1 MRIRVEIIGKLVY
14 TTIEFI
20 CSAGVKGDY
29 AMGKVLFVAT
39 VVKTHIMQFH
49 LPYLRMF
56 HEMGW
61 ETAVAAKN
69 DYEDPRDCQ
78 IPDCDTYFNIPFHR
92 IPWKKDNVA
101 SYRMLKRIIGEG
113 DFDIVHCHTPVGAM
127 IARLAARGARKK
139 GTRVIY
145 TAHGFHFF
153 RGAPVQNW
161 LMYYPAE
168 WLLSFLTDTLI
179 TINKEDFARAKKH
192 LHPKRL
198 EYVPGVG
205 IDIRRFQHT
214 PRLEKRKELGFGDE
228 DFLILTVAE
237 MTKNKNHITVL
248 KALAAIR
255 EQKEFSHMHYLI
267 CGRGEQWEKLEQD
280 ARALGIWEH
289 VHFLGYRTDA
299 PELYGACDLFA
310 FMTYR
315 EGLPVSLMEAMAAG
329 MPIVCTRVRGN
340 TDLIQDGVSGVF
352 VPNDPAAL
360 AESILSLYRSPDRRR
375 ALGAEAAEAVR
386 PFGEETVHRKMR
398 EIYFG

>member
-1 MRIRVEIIGKLVY
+1 
-14 TTIEFI
+14 
-20 CSAGVKGDY
+20 
-29 AMGKVLFVAT
+29 MGKKRVLFVAT
-39 VVKTHIMQFH
+39 VVKTHMMQFH

-69 DYEDPRDCQ
+69 DYENPEDCQ
-78 IPDCDTYFNIPFHR
+78 IPDCDTYFDIPFHR
-92 IPWKKDNVA
+92 IPWKKNNIA
-101 SYRMLKRIIGEG
+101 SYRMLKKIIDEG
-113 DFDIVHCHTPVGAM
+113 NFDLIHCHTPVGAM
-127 IARLAARGARKK
+127 IGRLAARDARKK

-153 RGAPVQNW
+153 RGAPLQNW
-161 LMYYPAE
+161 LLYYPAE
-168 WLLSFLTDTLI
+168 WICSFLTDVLI
-179 TINKEDFARAKKH
+179 TINKEDYQRAGKH
-192 LHPKRL
+192 LHPKKV

-205 IDIRRFQHT
+205 IDTGKFVSSPQQRQ
-214 PRLEKRKELGFGDE
+214 EKRSSLGFGKE

-248 KALAAIR
+248 NALAALKER
-255 EQKEFSHMHYLI
+255 EEFSRIHYLI
-267 CGRGEQWEKLEQD
+267 CGRGEQWESLGRVAADLEISD
-280 ARALGIWEH
+280 H
-289 VHFLGYRTDA
+289 VHFLGYRSDA
-299 PELYGACDLFA
+299 AELYGACDLFA

-352 VPNDPAAL
+352 VENDPLAL
-360 AESILSLYRSPDRRR
+360 AEAILALSRDPERR
-375 ALGAEAAEAVR
+375 AKLGAGAMEAVK

-398 EIYFG
+398 EIYFGE

>member
-1 MRIRVEIIGKLVY
+1 
-14 TTIEFI
+14 
-20 CSAGVKGDY
+20 
-29 AMGKVLFVAT
+29 MGKKRVLFVAT
-39 VVKTHIMQFH
+39 VVKTHMMQFH

-69 DYEDPRDCQ
+69 DYENPEDCQ
-78 IPDCDTYFNIPFHR
+78 IPDCDTYFDIPFHR
-92 IPWKKDNVA
+92 IPWKKNNIA
-101 SYRMLKRIIGEG
+101 SYRMLKKIIDEG
-113 DFDIVHCHTPVGAM
+113 NFDLIHCHTPVGAM
-127 IARLAARGARKK
+127 IGRLAARDARKK

-153 RGAPVQNW
+153 RGAPLQNW
-161 LMYYPAE
+161 LLYYPAE
-168 WLLSFLTDTLI
+168 WICSFLTDVLI
-179 TINKEDFARAKKH
+179 TINKEDYQRAGKH
-192 LHPKRL
+192 LHPKKV

-205 IDIRRFQHT
+205 IDTGKFVSSPQQRQ
-214 PRLEKRKELGFGDE
+214 EKRSSLGFGKE

-248 KALAAIR
+248 NALAALK
-255 EQKEFSHMHYLI
+255 EWEEFSRIHYLI
-267 CGRGEQWEKLEQD
+267 CGRGEQWESLERVAAD
-280 ARALGIWEH
+280 LEISDH
-289 VHFLGYRTDA
+289 VHFLGYRSDA
-299 PELYGACDLFA
+299 AELYGACDLFA

-352 VPNDPAAL
+352 VENDPLAL
-360 AESILSLYRSPDRRR
+360 AEAILALSRDPERR
-375 ALGAEAAEAVR
+375 AKLGAGAMEAVK

>member
-1 MRIRVEIIGKLVY
+1 
-14 TTIEFI
+14 
-20 CSAGVKGDY
+20 
-29 AMGKVLFVAT
+29 MGKKRVLFVAT
-39 VVKTHIMQFH
+39 VVKTHMMQFH

-69 DYEDPRDCQ
+69 DYENPEDCQ
-78 IPDCDTYFNIPFHR
+78 IPDCDTYFDIPFHR
-92 IPWKKDNVA
+92 IPWKKNNIA
-101 SYRMLKRIIGEG
+101 SYRMLKKIIDEG
-113 DFDIVHCHTPVGAM
+113 NFDLIHCHTPVGAM
-127 IARLAARGARKK
+127 IGRLAARDARKK

-153 RGAPVQNW
+153 RGAPLQNW
-161 LMYYPAE
+161 LLYYPAE
-168 WLLSFLTDTLI
+168 WICSFLTDVLI
-179 TINKEDFARAKKH
+179 TINKEDYQRAGKH
-192 LHPKRL
+192 LHPKKV

-205 IDIRRFQHT
+205 IDTGKFVSSPQQRQ
-214 PRLEKRKELGFGDE
+214 EKRSSLGFGKE

-248 KALAAIR
+248 NALAALKER
-255 EQKEFSHMHYLI
+255 EEFSRIHYLI
-267 CGRGEQWEKLEQD
+267 CGRGEQWESLERVAAD
-280 ARALGIWEH
+280 LEISDH
-289 VHFLGYRTDA
+289 VHFLGYRSDA
-299 PELYGACDLFA
+299 AELYGACDLFA

-352 VPNDPAAL
+352 VENDPLAL
-360 AESILSLYRSPDRRR
+360 AEAILALSRDPERR
-375 ALGAEAAEAVR
+375 AKLGAGAMEAVK

-398 EIYFG
+398 EIYFGE

>member
-1 MRIRVEIIGKLVY
+1 
-14 TTIEFI
+14 
-20 CSAGVKGDY
+20 
-29 AMGKVLFVAT
+29 MGKKRVLFVAT
-39 VVKTHIMQFH
+39 VVKTHMMQFH

-69 DYEDPRDCQ
+69 DYENPEDCQ
-78 IPDCDTYFNIPFHR
+78 IPDCDTYFDIPFHR
-92 IPWKKDNVA
+92 IPWKKNNIA
-101 SYRMLKRIIGEG
+101 SYRMLKKIIDEG
-113 DFDIVHCHTPVGAM
+113 NFDLIHCHTPVGAM
-127 IARLAARGARKK
+127 IGRLAARDARKK

-153 RGAPVQNW
+153 RGAPLQNW
-161 LMYYPAE
+161 LLYYPAE
-168 WLLSFLTDTLI
+168 WICSFLTDVLI
-179 TINKEDFARAKKH
+179 TINKEDYQRAGKH
-192 LHPKRL
+192 LHPKKV

-205 IDIRRFQHT
+205 IDTGKFVSSPQQRQ
-214 PRLEKRKELGFGDE
+214 EKRSSLGFGKE

-248 KALAAIR
+248 NALAALK
-255 EQKEFSHMHYLI
+255 EWEEFSRIHYLI
-267 CGRGEQWEKLEQD
+267 CGRGEQWESLGRVAADLEISD
-280 ARALGIWEH
+280 H
-289 VHFLGYRTDA
+289 VHFLGYRSDA
-299 PELYGACDLFA
+299 AELYGACDLFA

-352 VPNDPAAL
+352 VENDPLAL
-360 AESILSLYRSPDRRR
+360 AEAILALSRDPERR
-375 ALGAEAAEAVR
+375 AKLGAGAMEAVK

-398 EIYFG
+398 EIYFGE

>member
-1 MRIRVEIIGKLVY
+1 
-14 TTIEFI
+14 
-20 CSAGVKGDY
+20 
-29 AMGKVLFVAT
+29 MGKKRVLFVAT
-39 VVKTHIMQFH
+39 VVKTHMMQFH

-69 DYEDPRDCQ
+69 DYENPEDCQ
-78 IPDCDTYFNIPFHR
+78 IPDCDTYFDIPFHR
-92 IPWKKDNVA
+92 IPWKKNNIA
-101 SYRMLKRIIGEG
+101 SYRMLKKIIDEG
-113 DFDIVHCHTPVGAM
+113 NFDLIHCHTPVGAM
-127 IARLAARGARKK
+127 IGRLAARDARKK

-153 RGAPVQNW
+153 RGAPLQNW
-161 LMYYPAE
+161 LLYYPAE
-168 WLLSFLTDTLI
+168 WICSFLTDVLI
-179 TINKEDFARAKKH
+179 TINKEDYQRAGKH
-192 LHPKRL
+192 LHPKKV

-205 IDIRRFQHT
+205 IDTGKFVSSPQQRQ
-214 PRLEKRKELGFGDE
+214 EKRSSLGFGKE

-248 KALAAIR
+248 NALAALK
-255 EQKEFSHMHYLI
+255 EWEEFSRIHYLI
-267 CGRGEQWEKLEQD
+267 CGRGEQWESLERVAAD
-280 ARALGIWEH
+280 LEISDH
-289 VHFLGYRTDA
+289 VHFLGYRSDA
-299 PELYGACDLFA
+299 AELYGACDLFA

-352 VPNDPAAL
+352 VENDPLAL
-360 AESILSLYRSPDRRR
+360 AEAILALSRDPERR
-375 ALGAEAAEAVR
+375 AKLGAGAMEAVK

-398 EIYFG
+398 EIYFGE

>member
-1 MRIRVEIIGKLVY
+1 
-14 TTIEFI
+14 
-20 CSAGVKGDY
+20 
-29 AMGKVLFVAT
+29 MGKKRVLFVAT
-39 VVKTHIMQFH
+39 VVKTHMMQFH

-69 DYEDPRDCQ
+69 DYENPEDCQ
-78 IPDCDTYFNIPFHR
+78 IPDCDTYFDIPFHR
-92 IPWKKDNVA
+92 IPWKKNNIA
-101 SYRMLKRIIGEG
+101 SYRMLKKIIDEG
-113 DFDIVHCHTPVGAM
+113 NFDLIHCHTPVGAM
-127 IARLAARGARKK
+127 IGRLAARDARKK

-153 RGAPVQNW
+153 RGAPLQNW
-161 LMYYPAE
+161 LLYYPAE
-168 WLLSFLTDTLI
+168 WICSFLTDVLI
-179 TINKEDFARAKKH
+179 TINKEDYQRAGKH
-192 LHPKRL
+192 LHPKKV

-205 IDIRRFQHT
+205 IDTGKFVSSPQQRQ
-214 PRLEKRKELGFGDE
+214 EKRSSLGFGKE

-248 KALAAIR
+248 NALAALKER
-255 EQKEFSHMHYLI
+255 EEFSRIHYLI
-267 CGRGEQWEKLEQD
+267 CGRGEQWESLERVAAD
-280 ARALGIWEH
+280 LEISDH
-289 VHFLGYRTDA
+289 VHFLGYRSDA
-299 PELYGACDLFA
+299 AELYGACDLFA

-352 VPNDPAAL
+352 VENDPLAL
-360 AESILSLYRSPDRRR
+360 AEAILALSRDPERR
-375 ALGAEAAEAVR
+375 AKLGAGAMEAVK